1 MYIYMCVFNGP
12 CGTRCVLYVGWTFFL
27 KGNKSVPILRHSLC
41 ADYVEHCREA
51 LKTYGSLVI
60 GKLATSGHLHMWIRS
75 LKEAEAGIFRVWVS
89 FRLLDSVLR
98 TQCRSGRSS
107 HQEVSKLLVFLPNR
121 TLPPLLHARLAVA
134 RRLGTCWLERWKWP
148 TIHTIQSLSDY
159 DSFFWLWV
167 KTKIP

>member
-1 MYIYMCVFNGP
+1 MCQCFHIHTRLAIHTLYICICNCICIYIYMFSMVLVGHGVFP
-12 CGTRCVLYVGWTFFL
+12 MSVERFL

-98 TQCRSGRSS
+98 TQCRSGRNS

-134 RRLGTCWLERWKWP
+134 RRLGTCWLER
-148 TIHTIQSLSDY
+148 
-159 DSFFWLWV
+159 
-167 KTKIP
+167 